1 MSSGVITN
9 DKQQLLYGPLEAYG
23 YFLNHGA
30 ILDYVPDATPDQY
43 CSMVKKEDGTLVQ
56 DKLVIMCKEPYLEV
70 KLSIII

>member
-1 MSSGVITN
+1 MLFGTF
-9 DKQQLLYGPLEAYG
+9 EAYG

-30 ILDYVPDATPDQY
+30 FLDYVPGATPGRY
-43 CSMVKKEDGTLVQ
+43 CPMVKKEDGTLVQ